1 MKIQKKTRE
10 KLEKFYD
17 DKKRK
22 SDKARTSGNPSNT
35 PTTK

>member
-22 SDKARTSGNPSNT
+22 SDKARISGNPSK
-35 PTTK
+35 PQATK

>member
-10 KLEKFYD
+10 KLEKYYD

-22 SDKARTSGNPSNT
+22 SDTVRTVRNSAGTSPN
-35 PTTK
+35 K